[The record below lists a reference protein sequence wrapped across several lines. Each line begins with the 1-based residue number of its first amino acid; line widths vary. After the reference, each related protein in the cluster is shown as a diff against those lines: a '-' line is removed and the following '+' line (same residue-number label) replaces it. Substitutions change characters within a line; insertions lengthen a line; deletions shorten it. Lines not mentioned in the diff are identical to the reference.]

1 MMFPQLA
8 EFSDLGLFLL
18 RLAVGIIFLVHGTGK
33 FGSWRPS
40 PEKSGMKGIM
50 RTLSIV
56 EPLSAIALI
65 LGFYTQAAALI
76 LAAVMTGAI
85 YFKISVWKKK
95 FTEPGGWELDFII
108 LASNIAIFLTG
119 GGIEL
124 I

>member
-1 MMFPQLA
+1 MIFPQLA

-18 RLAVGIIFLVHGTGK
+18 RLAVGIIFLVHGTSK
-33 FGSWRPS
+33 FGSWGPS
-40 PEKSGMKGIM
+40 PEKPGMKGIM
-50 RTLSIV
+50 RTLSVV
-56 EPLSAIALI
+56 EPLSAIAII

-85 YFKISVWKKK
+85 YFKIFVWKKK